1 MDVFKAECVWDLG
14 AELGEGPVW
23 LPEDEA
29 VWFVDIKGHKV
40 HRYHPASDG
49 KRSWDAPD
57 QVTFLAPLADG
68 RFVVGLKTG
77 LHWFDPESG
86 AFDLLASV
94 EPPELDNRTNDGF
107 VDPHG
112 RLWFG
117 TMHDGETN
125 PTGALY
131 RLGADGR
138 PVRSD
143 DGYVITN
150 GPTSSPDGRILY
162 HTDTLERVIYAFD
175 VGDDGQLSGKR
186 EFKRITREGAHPDGP
201 VTDGEGHLWS
211 ALFGGWGLDR
221 FAPSGEPSGRVEL
234 PCANITKGAFGGPEL
249 KTLYIT
255 SAWKGLSEEARAA
268 QPQAGGL
275 FRVDLPVA
283 GLRQNTLSVGVSG
296 RP

>member
-1 MDVFKAECVWDLG
+1 MTEFKAECVWDLG

-23 LPEDEA
+23 LPQDEA

-40 HRYHPASDG
+40 HRFQPSTEA
-49 KRSWDAPD
+49 KQSWDAPG

-68 RFVVGLKTG
+68 RFLVGLKTG
-77 LHWFDPESG
+77 LHWFDPKTG
-86 AFDLLASV
+86 AFDLMAAF
-94 EPPELDNRTNDGF
+94 EPAELDNRTNDGF
-107 VDPHG
+107 VDGEG

-131 RLGADGR
+131 RLGADGKPLR
-138 PVRSD
+138 CD

-150 GPTSSPDGRILY
+150 GPTASPDNRILY
-162 HTDTLERVIYAFD
+162 HVDTLKRVIYAFD
-175 VGDDGQLSGKR
+175 IAQGGALENRR
-186 EFKRITREGAHPDGP
+186 EFVRIARSGAHPDGP
-201 VTDGEGHLWS
+201 VTDAEGCVWS

-221 FAPSGEPSGRVEL
+221 FSPDGQPAGRIEV
-234 PCANITKGAFGGPEL
+234 PCANVTKGAFGGPDL

-255 SAWKGLSEEARAA
+255 TAWKGMSDEERRA

-275 FRVDLPVA
+275 FRVELPVG
-283 GLRQNTLSVGVSG
+283 GLAQNILREGV
-296 RP
+296 

>member
-1 MDVFKAECVWDLG
+1 MKVLKAECVWDLG

-23 LPEDEA
+23 MPQDRA
-29 VWFVDIKGHKV
+29 VWFVDIKGHKI
-40 HRYHPASDG
+40 HRFEPETEA

-77 LHWFDPESG
+77 LHWFDPRTG
-86 AFDLLASV
+86 GFDLLCQV
-94 EPPELDNRTNDGF
+94 EAPELNNRTNDGF
-107 VDPHG
+107 VDVHG

-131 RLGADGR
+131 RLGPGGESIR
-138 PVRSD
+138 CD

-150 GPTSSPDGRILY
+150 GPTTSTDGAILY
-162 HTDTLERVIYAFD
+162 HVDTLERVIYAFD
-175 VGDDGQLSGKR
+175 VGDSGALIGR
-186 EFKRITREGAHPDGP
+186 RDFVRIDRPGAHPDGP
-201 VTDGEGHLWS
+201 VTDAEGCVWS

-221 FAPSGEPSGRVEL
+221 YSPAGELVGRIEV
-234 PCANITKGAFGGPEL
+234 PCANITKGAFGGPDL
-249 KTLYIT
+249 NTLYVT
-255 SAWKGLSEEARAA
+255 TAWKGLSDEARAA

-275 FRVDLPVA
+275 FRVEVDVA
-283 GLRQNTLSVGVSG
+283 GLPQNFLTEGV
-296 RP
+296 